1 MTTLDAD
8 FDFQFTRFL
17 QCAGL
22 DLNEFTRPTQEELM
36 ALDDGTPEG
45 NRRFQDAMRYWE
57 DPRKP
62 PRSPC
67 YNREHL
73 KLAWHYF
80 RDVVAGDD
88 DAGTGLVLLLNHH
101 RPHIAWAFF
110 QLCRPG
116 YLTRRQ
122 FGRVLGS
129 VYTDGHVFGPFLPA
143 GYKPREVVQMF
154 ELADPRDVM
163 GPGEFEV
170 FASLPDT
177 ISIFRGT
184 AGQTS
189 KSVRYD
195 MSWTRD
201 RSVAVKFA
209 RWHKVD
215 QREPGQV
222 WAGLVKRSDVLA
234 YFGDRNE
241 DEIVVRPGRVYAV
254 RVEHQKEQQDAA

>member
-1 MTTLDAD
+1 MTSLQTT
-8 FDFQFTRFL
+8 FDQKFARFL
-17 QCAGL
+17 QCVGL
-22 DLNEFTRPTQEELM
+22 TLDEFTRPTQEELI
-36 ALDDGTPEG
+36 ALDDGTAEG

-62 PRSPC
+62 PRSPH

-73 KLAWHYF
+73 KIARRYF
-80 RDVVAGDD
+80 SDAVEGDD
-88 DAGTGLVLLLNHH
+88 DAATSLVFLLNYH

-110 QLCRPG
+110 QLCRLG
-116 YLTRRQ
+116 HVTRRQ
-122 FGRVLGS
+122 FGRVFGS
-129 VYTDGHVFGPFLPA
+129 VYTDGKFFGYFSPA

-163 GPGEFEV
+163 ELGEFEV
-170 FASLPDT
+170 FASLPDA

-201 RSVAVKFA
+201 RNVAVKFA

-215 QREPGQV
+215 QSEPGQV
-222 WAGLVKRSDVLA
+222 WAGQVKRSDVLA
-234 YFGDRNE
+234 YFSDRNE

-254 RVEHQKEQQDAA
+254 RVEHQKELQDAA